1 MPAVGNKPI
10 WIEPR
15 RLWEKKLAHWLRESP
30 LLRILSAALHDQPFL
45 YGGPATRLSIHPTVW
60 LNDAYLNVASGTI
73 TFEEWAFVGSG
84 VSILTG
90 THDVSKRDAERQ
102 ASVPYE
108 GRDVRVRRGAW
119 IGSNATILGPCV
131 IGEHAVVGAGSLV
144 RGDVAPYTFVAGVP
158 AEFKAQI
165 P

>member
-1 MPAVGNKPI
+1 M
-10 WIEPR
+10 
-15 RLWEKKLAHWLRESP
+15 
-30 LLRILSAALHDQPFL
+30 
-45 YGGPATRLSIHPTVW
+45 W